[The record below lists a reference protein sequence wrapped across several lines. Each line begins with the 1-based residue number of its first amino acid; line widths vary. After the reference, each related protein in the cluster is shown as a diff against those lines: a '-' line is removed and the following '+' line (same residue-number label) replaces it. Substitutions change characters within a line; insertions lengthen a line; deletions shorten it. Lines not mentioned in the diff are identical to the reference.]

1 MNIKTQLTLTMW
13 VLPMALLMVVLSASP
28 YIILTGSVLMLFQTV
43 LWVNLLNEIEQK
55 NK

>member
-1 MNIKTQLTLTMW
+1 MNIKTRLTLTMW
-13 VLPMALLMVVLSASP
+13 VLPTAILMVALSTSP

-43 LWVNLLNEIEQK
+43 LWINLLNEIEQK

>member
-1 MNIKTQLTLTMW
+1 MNIKTRLTLTMW
-13 VLPMALLMVVLSASP
+13 GLPTAILMVALSTSP

-43 LWVNLLNEIEQK
+43 LWINLLSEIEQK